1 VVAGAEADDRRRKE
15 MFIGVVTVL
24 FNSEDVLEG
33 FIASLAGAAR
43 EAPFKIKLYC
53 IDNSAT
59 AAGTEMAAKLC
70 EQFGVQG
77 QFAFNGANVGVAAG
91 NNQGL
96 RLALADGCTHVLL
109 ANNDIEFPGATL
121 RVLVEALASSGEKVA
136 TPKILY
142 HGQRIIWYGGGSFDW
157 KARTHHAGFE
167 ERDEGQ
173 CDREA
178 LTGYAPTCF
187 MLVDASVFSRVG
199 EMDERYFC
207 YYDDSDFVWRLQES
221 GIPVLY
227 VPRSVVGH
235 KVSFSTG
242 GSESAFSIYYMN
254 RNRIY
259 FARKNYHG
267 VHRVVALATIFL
279 SLARKTVR
287 RGTLSSPLVAKM
299 WRGAWDGVRI
309 PLSAPAA

>member
-43 EAPFKIKLYC
+43 EAPFKMKLYC

-109 ANNDIEFPGATL
+109 ANNDI
-121 RVLVEALASSGEKVA
+121 
-136 TPKILY
+136 
-142 HGQRIIWYGGGSFDW
+142 
-157 KARTHHAGFE
+157 
-167 ERDEGQ
+167 
-173 CDREA
+173 
-178 LTGYAPTCF
+178 
-187 MLVDASVFSRVG
+187 
-199 EMDERYFC
+199 
-207 YYDDSDFVWRLQES
+207 
-221 GIPVLY
+221 
-227 VPRSVVGH
+227 
-235 KVSFSTG
+235 
-242 GSESAFSIYYMN
+242 
-254 RNRIY
+254 
-259 FARKNYHG
+259 
-267 VHRVVALATIFL
+267 
-279 SLARKTVR
+279 
-287 RGTLSSPLVAKM
+287 
-299 WRGAWDGVRI
+299 
-309 PLSAPAA
+309 